1 MHIYTLD
8 TKQTNL
14 PEGDLNSKKIFH
26 KTTHIFLIL
35 IQSLCLPFKVVLI
48 KASNLI
54 SVLCVLFII
63 SLSLHLSKIKW
74 RCLHSTILRFYKL
87 CFQAHLVSASLVSK
101 KGYYYFNVLELS
113 IPGHRAH
120 VSVLD
125 IEHNRIERWGGVKL
139 RSSWPWTVSSP
150 LTESSVLF
158 LTDNVPRF
166 FIIQRLAID
175 QWPRSDSWPRAWH
188 MAPVSVS
195 WLCRWR
201 TIVWRARPLTAVH
214 AVTWNA

>member
-1 MHIYTLD
+1 M
-8 TKQTNL
+8 
-14 PEGDLNSKKIFH
+14 
-26 KTTHIFLIL
+26 
-35 IQSLCLPFKVVLI
+35 VLI
-48 KASNLI
+48 KTSNLI

-87 CFQAHLVSASLVSK
+87 CFQAHLVSASLVSMT
-101 KGYYYFNVLELS
+101 GYYYFNVLELS

-139 RSSWPWTVSSP
+139 RSRWPWTVSSP

-175 QWPRSDSWPRAWH
+175 QWPWSDSREPGTWHRVCLLIVPVAHYSVKGPPSDSSPRGDMKRLNCKAQ
-188 MAPVSVS
+188 VSVPF
-195 WLCRWR
+195 
-201 TIVWRARPLTAVH
+201 I
-214 AVTWNA
+214 